1 MSGEEFDQSVDG
13 AFWGDAAGLPMA
25 VISDVHANLSALRV
39 VLADI
44 ESRGIGNIVCLGDI
58 VGYGPDPV
66 ECWRVIS
73 GVCRTIVRGNHDQ
86 ALGKGSLDRFHPRA
100 AAALEWTKRRIL
112 AEPDGERILESL
124 VNLPRTARE
133 GEFLFVHGS
142 PRGPTMDYLLP
153 GDSFDVKRMEGE
165 FSHIGGGAVYAFNG
179 HTHIPGVV
187 VRGMRFLPPE
197 VLDRSRYQL
206 VGRQAIVNAGSVGQP
221 RDGNPRASYVTV
233 EGGAVHFHRLDYDAE
248 AVCRR
253 ILATDG
259 LDPFL
264 GQRLLAGY

>member
-1 MSGEEFDQSVDG
+1 MSGEESKK
-13 AFWGDAAGLPMA
+13 AGLPLA
-25 VISDVHANLSALRV
+25 VISDVHANVSALRV

-44 ESRGIGNIVCLGDI
+44 ESRGIANIVCLGDI

-66 ECWRVIS
+66 ACWRMIS
-73 GVCRTIVRGNHDQ
+73 EACRTIVRGNHDQ
-86 ALGKGSLDRFHPRA
+86 ALGEKRLDRFHPRA
-100 AAALEWTKRRIL
+100 AAALEWTRRRIL
-112 AEPDGERILESL
+112 AEPDGEMILEAL
-124 VNLPRTARE
+124 THLPRIGRE
-133 GEFLFVHGS
+133 GEFFFVHGS

-153 GDSFDVKRMEGE
+153 GDSFDVKRMEKE
-165 FSHIGGGAVYAFNG
+165 FSSFGEGCAYAFNG

-197 VLDRSRYQL
+197 ALERSRYQL
-206 VGRQAIVNAGSVGQP
+206 IGRQAIVNVGSVGQP

-233 EGGAVHFHRLDYDAE
+233 EGGAVYFHRLDYDAE
-248 AVCRR
+248 AVCER
-253 ILATDG
+253 ILATEG